1 MKSALLLRGAT
12 DLGMADFSADMLWCC
27 WFSSS
32 DPFLLLETED
42 KKVSLLLSALEAGR
56 ALKESIADEIIS
68 LSDIMNRY
76 QVEDVRMALV
86 SFLKDREI
94 TNLVIPP
101 TFPFGLGKS
110 LEESFQLEI
119 RKGCFYPERARK
131 NEWEIEEITKAQQ
144 AVEVAVADAKAFLA
158 ACHIR
163 DNFIFNG
170 ETIVTSE
177 IVRSII
183 DAELYRQGY
192 LGVQTIVASGA
203 QAAQPHCSGT
213 GPLVPHT
220 PIVMD
225 VFPRS
230 LTSLYFAD
238 MTRTF
243 FKGEPHARYRKMYET
258 VLASQEAGIAAVRS
272 GAIGKDVFDIS
283 FRVLENHGYPTR
295 LESPAEG
302 MFHSLGHGVG
312 IEIHEAPSL
321 SVQSVSVLEPGN
333 VVTVEPGLYYTHA
346 RDHIPQGGI
355 RIEDMVLVTPTGC
368 VNLTKFPKDW
378 ESMVIS

>member
-12 DLGMADFSADMLWCC
+12 DLGMADFSADMLWRCR
-27 WFSSS
+27 FSAP
-32 DPFLLLETED
+32 DPFLLIETED
-42 KKVSLLLSALEAGR
+42 KKVSLLLFALETAR
-56 ALKESIADEIIS
+56 AVKEATADEIIS
-68 LSDIMNRY
+68 LEDLGKRY
-76 QVEDVRMALV
+76 RLANSLELLNM
-86 SFLKDREI
+86 FLNGRQI
-94 TNLVIPP
+94 TTLIVPQ
-101 TFPFGLGKS
+101 TFPFALGKY
-110 LEESFQLEI
+110 LETFFDIKIQHGSA
-119 RKGCFYPERARK
+119 YPERARK
-131 NEWEIEEITKAQQ
+131 SEWEVEEIRKAQQ

-158 ACHIR
+158 VCHIR

-183 DAELYRQGY
+183 DTELYRQGY
-192 LGVQTIVASGA
+192 LGVQTIVASGV
-203 QAAQPHCSGT
+203 QAADPHCSGS
-213 GPLVPHT
+213 GPLAAYA

-243 FKGEPHARYRKMYET
+243 FKGEPDARYQGMYDV
-258 VLASQEAGIAAVRS
+258 VLASQEAGIAAVRA
-272 GAIGKDVFDIS
+272 GVTGKDVFDLS
-283 FRVLENHGYPTR
+283 FRVLENCGYPTR

-302 MFHSLGHGVG
+302 MFHGLGHGVG

-321 SVQSVSVLEPGN
+321 SDSSQTALESGN
-333 VVTVEPGLYYTHA
+333 VVTVEPGLYYAHA

-368 VNLTKFPKDW
+368 INLTTFPKDW
-378 ESMVIS
+378 ESMVIP